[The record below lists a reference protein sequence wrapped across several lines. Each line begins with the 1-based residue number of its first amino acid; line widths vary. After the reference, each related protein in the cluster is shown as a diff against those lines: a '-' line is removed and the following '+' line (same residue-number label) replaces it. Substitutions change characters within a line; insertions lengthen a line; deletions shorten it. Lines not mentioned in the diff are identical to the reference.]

1 MHRVLFTIISP
12 DRSASLRWQ
21 RTIQRE
27 GWTAETH
34 TALRAACSHGGG
46 RAELLLLD
54 LELPECRTGE
64 SFRHLLKERTPV
76 SALTFGNP
84 QTVTNAQIAL
94 LLEAGADDFIY
105 STLDER
111 VLIAKLKA
119 HIRRIMPAIEETT
132 SKLTSSSGDVQL
144 DRCRHAVKLGLR
156 EGKCSELDNLTQKE
170 FAILSMMVNNEGRIM
185 SREDILEK
193 LWGDGAGN
201 VYSECIDKH
210 IESIRKKLG
219 TYGKRIKTVYGSGYM
234 FLGTAAAASRRG
246 R

>member
-12 DRSASLRWQ
+12 DRMTSLRWQ
-21 RTIQRE
+21 RTLQRE
-27 GWTAETH
+27 GWTAEVR
-34 TALRAACSHGGG
+34 ADLRAACPPDGC

-54 LELPECRTGE
+54 LDLPECRTGE
-64 SFRHLLKERTPV
+64 AFRHVLKARTPV
-76 SALTFGNP
+76 SALTFGDP
-84 QTVTNAQIAL
+84 QKVSNAQIAL
-94 LLEAGADDFIY
+94 LLESGADDFIY
-105 STLDER
+105 STLDDR

-119 HIRRIMPAIEETT
+119 HIRRIMPAIEETA

-144 DRCRHAVKLGLR
+144 DKGRHAVKLGLR
-156 EGKCSELDNLTQKE
+156 AGKYSELDNLTQKE

-219 TYGKRIKTVYGSGYM
+219 AYGKRIKTVYGSGYM
-234 FLGTAAAASRRG
+234 FLGTAAAGTRRG